1 MTEIVLDDVTKI
13 IRGKEVISHVS
24 LSMHS
29 GRIYGFQGINGS
41 GKTMLMRLIAGL
53 VRPTSGSVRINEKV
67 LWKDISFPE
76 SVGILLENPAFLG
89 EYSAYQN
96 LRLLAYVKKSISDES
111 IKKVISCVGLEPE
124 SQKKYKKFS
133 LGMKQRLG
141 IACAVME
148 QPDIVILDEPT
159 NSLDSDG
166 VKTLKDVVY
175 SEKERGAL
183 VILSCHDKSVLEGL
197 ADEILLLEDGKA
209 VSYSAVDEGERE

>member
-1 MTEIVLDDVTKI
+1 M
-13 IRGKEVISHVS
+13 
-24 LSMHS
+24 
-29 GRIYGFQGINGS
+29 
-41 GKTMLMRLIAGL
+41 
-53 VRPTSGSVRINEKV
+53 
-67 LWKDISFPE
+67 
-76 SVGILLENPAFLG
+76 
-89 EYSAYQN
+89 
-96 LRLLAYVKKSISDES
+96 
-111 IKKVISCVGLEPE
+111 GLEPE